1 MPGIGHNDAP
11 VASDQLRFVIE
22 RIETLEDERNVVS
35 EYLKE
40 VYLEAKSNGFD
51 PKSIRKLVSIR
62 KKDRDKVLEDK
73 AMLELYAAA
82 IGCLD
87 LV

>member
-11 VASDQLRFVIE
+11 VASDQLRSVME

-40 VYLEAKSNGFD
+40 VYSEAKSNGFD

>member
-11 VASDQLRFVIE
+11 VASDQLRSVIE

-40 VYLEAKSNGFD
+40 VYSEAKSNGFD